1 MATLTAMV
9 PTPMAS
15 GLMPMEDTPTPMEST
30 TSASVMLRLRLSPR
44 LMPLFCTALM
54 ATLTAMVPTPMA
66 SGLMPMEDTP
76 TPMEPTTSASVM
88 LRPSL
93 RLMPLFCMALMATLT
108 AMVPTPMD
116 SGLMPMEDTLTP
128 MEPTSSASVKLRLR
142 LSPRL
147 MPLFCMALMATL
159 TAMVSTPMA
168 TGPMLMEDTPMLMEL
183 TPTTVKSSIFY
194 QFLLHAALFKC
205 WVACNTTSLASSGL
219 VDLAAVT

>member
-1 MATLTAMV
+1 MATLTAMVPMV

-15 GLMPMEDTPTPMEST
+15 GLMPMEDTPTPMEPT

-44 LMPLFCTALM
+44 LMPLFCMALM
-54 ATLTAMVPTPMA
+54 ATLTAMVPMVPTPMAPTTSASVMLRLRLSPRLMPLFCMQALMATLIAMVPTPMA

-108 AMVPTPMD
+108 AMVPTPM
-116 SGLMPMEDTLTP
+116 
-128 MEPTSSASVKLRLR
+128 
-142 LSPRL
+142 
-147 MPLFCMALMATL
+147 
-159 TAMVSTPMA
+159 A
-168 TGPMLMEDTPMLMEL
+168 TGPMPMEDTPMLMEL

>member
-1 MATLTAMV
+1 MPLFCMALMATLTAMV
-9 PTPMAS
+9 P
-15 GLMPMEDTPTPMEST
+15 
-30 TSASVMLRLRLSPR
+30 
-44 LMPLFCTALM
+44 
-54 ATLTAMVPTPMA
+54 MVPTPMA

-93 RLMPLFCMALMATLT
+93 RLMPLFCMALMATLI
-108 AMVPTPMD
+108 AMVPIPMA
-116 SGLMPMEDTLTP
+116 SGLMPMEDTPTP
-128 MEPTSSASVKLRLR
+128 MEPTTSASVKL
-142 LSPRL
+142 RL

-159 TAMVSTPMA
+159 TAMVPTPMA
-168 TGPMLMEDTPMLMEL
+168 TGPMPMEDTPMLMEL

>member
-1 MATLTAMV
+1 
-9 PTPMAS
+9 
-15 GLMPMEDTPTPMEST
+15 MEDTPTPMEPT

-44 LMPLFCTALM
+44 LMPLFCMALM

-76 TPMEPTTSASVM
+76 TPMEPTTSASASVM

-108 AMVPTPMD
+108 AMVPTPMA

-128 MEPTSSASVKLRLR
+128 MEPTTSASVNL
-142 LSPRL
+142 RL

-159 TAMVSTPMA
+159 TAVVPTPMA

-219 VDLAAVT
+219 VALAAVT

>member
-1 MATLTAMV
+1 
-9 PTPMAS
+9 
-15 GLMPMEDTPTPMEST
+15 
-30 TSASVMLRLRLSPR
+30 
-44 LMPLFCTALM
+44 
-54 ATLTAMVPTPMA
+54 MA

-108 AMVPTPMD
+108 AMVPTPMA

-128 MEPTSSASVKLRLR
+128 MEPTTSASVMLRLR

-159 TAMVSTPMA
+159 TAMVPTPMASGLMPMEDTLTPMEPTTSASVKLRLRPSPRLMPLFCMALMATLTALVHPPMA
-168 TGPMLMEDTPMLMEL
+168 TGPMPLEDTPTLMEL
-183 TPTTVKSSIFY
+183 PPTTVKSSIFY
-194 QFLLHAALFKC
+194 QF
-205 WVACNTTSLASSGL
+205 
-219 VDLAAVT
+219 

>member
-1 MATLTAMV
+1 
-9 PTPMAS
+9 
-15 GLMPMEDTPTPMEST
+15 
-30 TSASVMLRLRLSPR
+30 
-44 LMPLFCTALM
+44 MPLFCMALMALM

-93 RLMPLFCMALMATLT
+93 RLMPLFCMALMATMATLT
-108 AMVPTPMD
+108 AMVPTPMA

-128 MEPTSSASVKLRLR
+128 MEPTTSASVKLRLR

-159 TAMVSTPMA
+159 TAMVPTPMA
-168 TGPMLMEDTPMLMEL
+168 TGPMPMEDTPMLMEL

>member
-1 MATLTAMV
+1 
-9 PTPMAS
+9 
-15 GLMPMEDTPTPMEST
+15 MPMEDTPTPMEPT

-44 LMPLFCTALM
+44 LMPLFCMALM

-88 LRPSL
+88 LR
-93 RLMPLFCMALMATLT
+93 
-108 AMVPTPMD
+108 
-116 SGLMPMEDTLTP
+116 
-128 MEPTSSASVKLRLR
+128 LR

-159 TAMVSTPMA
+159 TAMVPTPMA
-168 TGPMLMEDTPMLMEL
+168 TGPMPMEDTPMLMEL

-205 WVACNTTSLASSGL
+205 WVACNTTSPASSGL
-219 VDLAAVT
+219 VDL

>member
-1 MATLTAMV
+1 
-9 PTPMAS
+9 
-15 GLMPMEDTPTPMEST
+15 MPMEDTPTPMEPT

-44 LMPLFCTALM
+44 LMPLFCMALM

-88 LRPSL
+88 LRLRLSL
-93 RLMPLFCMALMATLT
+93 RLMPLFCMQALMATLI
-108 AMVPTPMD
+108 AMVPIPMA
-116 SGLMPMEDTLTP
+116 SGLMPMEDTP
-128 MEPTSSASVKLRLR
+128 I
-142 LSPRL
+142 
-147 MPLFCMALMATL
+147 
-159 TAMVSTPMA
+159 
-168 TGPMLMEDTPMLMEL
+168 LMEL

>member
-1 MATLTAMV
+1 
-9 PTPMAS
+9 
-15 GLMPMEDTPTPMEST
+15 MEDTPTPMEPT

-44 LMPLFCTALM
+44 LMPLFCMALM

-88 LRPSL
+88 G

-108 AMVPTPMD
+108 AMVPTPM
-116 SGLMPMEDTLTP
+116 
-128 MEPTSSASVKLRLR
+128 
-142 LSPRL
+142 
-147 MPLFCMALMATL
+147 
-159 TAMVSTPMA
+159 A
-168 TGPMLMEDTPMLMEL
+168 TGPMPMEDTPMLMEL